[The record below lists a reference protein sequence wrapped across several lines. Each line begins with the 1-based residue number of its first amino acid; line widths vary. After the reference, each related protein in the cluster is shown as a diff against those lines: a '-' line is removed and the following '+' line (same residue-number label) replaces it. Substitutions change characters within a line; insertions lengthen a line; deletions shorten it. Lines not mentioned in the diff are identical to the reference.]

1 MRKKCILA
9 LMLAAMLV
17 LSGCALVTVDEAAD
31 NARVILDV
39 DGETVNK
46 AVFHNMVEYQLYQ
59 NQQMNSYYQML
70 GLTGSFSTDENTV
83 AQEVL
88 ASYTNSLVAKHKAA
102 ELGFDQMTEE
112 ENQEIQETAE
122 KNYEELLTEI
132 KDHYLADSASLD
144 EAELRQKAME
154 YANENGMSTLENY
167 LDSAK
172 IEKSV
177 EKLRAD
183 TVKDVTYTQEELQA
197 KLDEEAAANKT
208 TFESNPDYYGYYL
221 NNGTPVYYNAPGY
234 RMVKQVLVKFNEE
247 DNTALTEKNTELSQ
261 AKTALNDAQSAL
273 TEAAE
278 DADKTALQAAVD
290 EAQAKLDEVQAAY
303 DALKETAYANIQ
315 AKAEEIYQKAIAEGA
330 DFDALVA
337 EFNEDTGMPAAGYAV
352 REGYSFFVASFVDAA
367 MALEKV
373 GDVSEPVKS
382 DYGFHIIQYSADITE
397 GTVALDTVSDTLGAE
412 LLSEKQDQA
421 YADALAAWVSEAK
434 VESHL
439 EKLH

>member
-31 NARVILDV
+31 SARVILDV

-315 AKAEEIYQKAIAEGA
+315 AKADEIYQKAIAEGA

-373 GDVSEPVKS
+373 GDVSEPVKR

-397 GTVALDTVSDTLGAE
+397 GTVALETVSDTLGAE

>member
-315 AKAEEIYQKAIAEGA
+315 AKADEIYQKAIAEGA

-352 REGYSFFVASFVDAA
+352 REGYSFFVTSFVDAA
-367 MALEKV
+367 MALEKA

-397 GTVALDTVSDTLGAE
+397 GTVALETVSDTLGAE

>member
-167 LDSAK
+167 LDSAN

-315 AKAEEIYQKAIAEGA
+315 AKADEIYQKAIAEGA

-397 GTVALDTVSDTLGAE
+397 GTVALETVSDTLGAE

>member
-1 MRKKCILA
+1 
-9 LMLAAMLV
+9 
-17 LSGCALVTVDEAAD
+17 
-31 NARVILDV
+31 
-39 DGETVNK
+39 
-46 AVFHNMVEYQLYQ
+46 
-59 NQQMNSYYQML
+59 
-70 GLTGSFSTDENTV
+70 
-83 AQEVL
+83 
-88 ASYTNSLVAKHKAA
+88 
-102 ELGFDQMTEE
+102 
-112 ENQEIQETAE
+112 
-122 KNYEELLTEI
+122 
-132 KDHYLADSASLD
+132 
-144 EAELRQKAME
+144 ME

-315 AKAEEIYQKAIAEGA
+315 AKADEIYQKAIAEGA

>member
-132 KDHYLADSASLD
+132 KDHYLADSASRD

-315 AKAEEIYQKAIAEGA
+315 AKADEIYQKAIAEGA

-397 GTVALDTVSDTLGAE
+397 GTVALETVSDTLGAE

>member
-234 RMVKQVLVKFNEE
+234 RMVKQVLVKFTEE

-303 DALKETAYANIQ
+303 DVLKETAYANIQ
-315 AKAEEIYQKAIAEGA
+315 AKADEIYQKAIAEGA

-397 GTVALDTVSDTLGAE
+397 GTVALETVSDTLGAE

>member
-234 RMVKQVLVKFNEE
+234 RMVKQVLVKFTEE

-278 DADKTALQAAVD
+278 DADKTALQTAVD

-303 DALKETAYANIQ
+303 DVLKETAYANIQ
-315 AKAEEIYQKAIAEGA
+315 AKADEIYQKAIAEGA

-352 REGYSFFVASFVDAA
+352 REGYSFFVTSFVDAA

-397 GTVALDTVSDTLGAE
+397 GTVALETVSDTLGAE

>member
-197 KLDEEAAANKT
+197 KLDAEAAANKT

-234 RMVKQVLVKFNEE
+234 RMVKQVLVKFTEE

-315 AKAEEIYQKAIAEGA
+315 AKADEIYQKAIAEGA

>member
-183 TVKDVTYTQEELQA
+183 MVKDVTYNQEELQA

-315 AKAEEIYQKAIAEGA
+315 AKADEIYQKAIAEGA

>member
-9 LMLAAMLV
+9 LMLAGMLV

-234 RMVKQVLVKFNEE
+234 RMVKQVLVKFTEE

-315 AKAEEIYQKAIAEGA
+315 AKADEIYQKAIAEGA

-397 GTVALDTVSDTLGAE
+397 GTVALETVSDTLGAE

>member
-31 NARVILDV
+31 SARVILDV

-315 AKAEEIYQKAIAEGA
+315 AKADEIYQKAIAEGA

>member
-31 NARVILDV
+31 SARVILDV

-234 RMVKQVLVKFNEE
+234 RMVKQVLVKFTEE

-315 AKAEEIYQKAIAEGA
+315 AKADEIYQKAIAEGA

-397 GTVALDTVSDTLGAE
+397 GTVALETVSDTLGAE

>member
-88 ASYTNSLVAKHKAA
+88 VSYTNSLVAKHKAA

-315 AKAEEIYQKAIAEGA
+315 AKADEIYQKAIAEGA

-397 GTVALDTVSDTLGAE
+397 GTVALETVSDTLGAE

>member
-31 NARVILDV
+31 SARVILDV

-234 RMVKQVLVKFNEE
+234 RMVKQVLVKFTEE

-290 EAQAKLDEVQAAY
+290 EAQTKLDEVQAAY

-315 AKAEEIYQKAIAEGA
+315 AKADEIYQKAIAEGA

-397 GTVALDTVSDTLGAE
+397 GTVALETVSDTLGAE

>member
-197 KLDEEAAANKT
+197 KLDDEAAANKT

-315 AKAEEIYQKAIAEGA
+315 AKADEIYQKAMAEGA

-397 GTVALDTVSDTLGAE
+397 GTVALETVSDTLGAE

>member
-1 MRKKCILA
+1 MRTKCILA

-31 NARVILDV
+31 SARVILDV

-234 RMVKQVLVKFNEE
+234 RMVKQVLVKFTEE

-278 DADKTALQAAVD
+278 DADKTAL
-290 EAQAKLDEVQAAY
+290 
-303 DALKETAYANIQ
+303 
-315 AKAEEIYQKAIAEGA
+315 
-330 DFDALVA
+330 
-337 EFNEDTGMPAAGYAV
+337 
-352 REGYSFFVASFVDAA
+352 
-367 MALEKV
+367 
-373 GDVSEPVKS
+373 
-382 DYGFHIIQYSADITE
+382 
-397 GTVALDTVSDTLGAE
+397 
-412 LLSEKQDQA
+412 
-421 YADALAAWVSEAK
+421 
-434 VESHL
+434 
-439 EKLH
+439 

>member
-315 AKAEEIYQKAIAEGA
+315 AKADEIYQKAIAEGA

-352 REGYSFFVASFVDAA
+352 REGYSFFVTSFVDAA

-397 GTVALDTVSDTLGAE
+397 GTVALETVSDTLGAE

>member
-31 NARVILDV
+31 SARVILDV

-234 RMVKQVLVKFNEE
+234 RMVKQVLVKFTEE

-315 AKAEEIYQKAIAEGA
+315 AKADEIYQKAIAEGA

>member
-17 LSGCALVTVDEAAD
+17 LSGCAMVTVDEAAD
-31 NARVILDV
+31 SARVILDV

-315 AKAEEIYQKAIAEGA
+315 AKADEIYQKAIAEGA

-397 GTVALDTVSDTLGAE
+397 GTVALETVSDTLGAE

>member
-31 NARVILDV
+31 SARVILDV

-46 AVFHNMVEYQLYQ
+46 AVFHSMVEYQLYQ

-315 AKAEEIYQKAIAEGA
+315 AKADEIYQKAIAEGA

-397 GTVALDTVSDTLGAE
+397 GTVALETVSDTLGAE

>member
-234 RMVKQVLVKFNEE
+234 RMVKQVLVKFTEE
-247 DNTALTEKNTELSQ
+247 DNTALTEKNAELSQ

-315 AKAEEIYQKAIAEGA
+315 AKADEIYQKAIAEGA

-397 GTVALDTVSDTLGAE
+397 GTVALETVSDTLGAE

>member
-31 NARVILDV
+31 SARVILDV

-234 RMVKQVLVKFNEE
+234 RMVKQVLVKFTEE

-315 AKAEEIYQKAIAEGA
+315 AKADEIYQKAIAEGA

-352 REGYSFFVASFVDAA
+352 REGYSFFVTSFVDAA
-367 MALEKV
+367 MALEKA

-397 GTVALDTVSDTLGAE
+397 GTVALETVSDTLGAE

>member
-46 AVFHNMVEYQLYQ
+46 AVFHSMVEYQLYQ

-315 AKAEEIYQKAIAEGA
+315 AKADEIYQKAIAEGA

-397 GTVALDTVSDTLGAE
+397 GTVALETVSDTLGAE

>member
-31 NARVILDV
+31 SARVILDV

-46 AVFHNMVEYQLYQ
+46 AVFHSMVEYQLYQ

-88 ASYTNSLVAKHKAA
+88 ASYTNSLVATHKAA

-315 AKAEEIYQKAIAEGA
+315 AKADEIYQKAIAEGA

-397 GTVALDTVSDTLGAE
+397 GTVALETVSDTLGAE

>member
-31 NARVILDV
+31 SARVILDV

-208 TFESNPDYYGYYL
+208 TFESNPDY
-221 NNGTPVYYNAPGY
+221 
-234 RMVKQVLVKFNEE
+234 
-247 DNTALTEKNTELSQ
+247 
-261 AKTALNDAQSAL
+261 
-273 TEAAE
+273 
-278 DADKTALQAAVD
+278 
-290 EAQAKLDEVQAAY
+290 
-303 DALKETAYANIQ
+303 
-315 AKAEEIYQKAIAEGA
+315 
-330 DFDALVA
+330 
-337 EFNEDTGMPAAGYAV
+337 
-352 REGYSFFVASFVDAA
+352 
-367 MALEKV
+367 
-373 GDVSEPVKS
+373 
-382 DYGFHIIQYSADITE
+382 
-397 GTVALDTVSDTLGAE
+397 
-412 LLSEKQDQA
+412 
-421 YADALAAWVSEAK
+421 
-434 VESHL
+434 
-439 EKLH
+439 

>member
-39 DGETVNK
+39 DGGTVNK

-234 RMVKQVLVKFNEE
+234 RMVKQVLVKFTEE

-315 AKAEEIYQKAIAEGA
+315 AKADEIYQKAIAEGA

>member
-9 LMLAAMLV
+9 LMLAGMLV

-234 RMVKQVLVKFNEE
+234 RMVKQVLVKFTEE

-261 AKTALNDAQSAL
+261 AKNALNDAQSAL

-315 AKAEEIYQKAIAEGA
+315 AKADEIYQKAIAEGA

-397 GTVALDTVSDTLGAE
+397 GTVALETVSDTLGAE

>member
-234 RMVKQVLVKFNEE
+234 RMVKQVLVKFTEE

-303 DALKETAYANIQ
+303 DSLKETAYANIQ
-315 AKAEEIYQKAIAEGA
+315 AKADEIYQKAIAEGA

-373 GDVSEPVKS
+373 GDVSEPAKS

>member
-31 NARVILDV
+31 SARVILDV

-234 RMVKQVLVKFNEE
+234 RMVKQVLVKFTEE

-315 AKAEEIYQKAIAEGA
+315 AKADEIYQKAIAEGA

-352 REGYSFFVASFVDAA
+352 REGYSFFVTSFVDAA

-397 GTVALDTVSDTLGAE
+397 GTVSLETVSDTLGAE

>member
-31 NARVILDV
+31 SARVILDV

-112 ENQEIQETAE
+112 EKQEIQETAE

-144 EAELRQKAME
+144 EAELRQKAIE

-315 AKAEEIYQKAIAEGA
+315 AKADEIYQKAIAEGA

-352 REGYSFFVASFVDAA
+352 REGYSFFVTSFVDAA

>member
-315 AKAEEIYQKAIAEGA
+315 AKADEIYQKAIAEGA

>member
-315 AKAEEIYQKAIAEGA
+315 AKADEIYQKAMAEGA

-397 GTVALDTVSDTLGAE
+397 GTVALETVSDTLGAE

>member
-31 NARVILDV
+31 KARVILDV

-315 AKAEEIYQKAIAEGA
+315 AKADEIYQKAIAEGA

-352 REGYSFFVASFVDAA
+352 REGYSFFVTSFVDAA

-397 GTVALDTVSDTLGAE
+397 GTVALETVSDTLGAE

>member
-234 RMVKQVLVKFNEE
+234 RMVKQVLVKFTEE

-315 AKAEEIYQKAIAEGA
+315 AKADEIYQKAIAEGA

>member
-315 AKAEEIYQKAIAEGA
+315 AKADEIYQKAIAEGA

-397 GTVALDTVSDTLGAE
+397 GTVALETVSDTLGAE

>member
-31 NARVILDV
+31 SARVILDV

-234 RMVKQVLVKFNEE
+234 RMVKQVLVKFTEE

-290 EAQAKLDEVQAAY
+290 AAQEKVDSAQAALNGVT
-303 DALKETAYANIQ
+303 DAAYANIQ
-315 AKAEEIYQKAIAEGA
+315 EKTDEIYAKATAEDA
-330 DFDALVA
+330 DFDALVTQY
-337 EFNEDTGMPAAGYAV
+337 NEDTGMPAVGYAV
-352 REGYSFFVASFVDAA
+352 CEGYSYFVESFTQAA

-373 GDVSEPVKS
+373 GDISEPVKS
-382 DYGFHIIQYSADITE
+382 SYGYHILQYSAEIPE
-397 GTVALDTVSDTLGAE
+397 GTVALDTVRDTLQAS
-412 LLSEKQDQA
+412 LLSQKQSDA
-421 YADALAAWVSEAK
+421 YNAALEGWVAAADVKTYLDRMN
-434 VESHL
+434 
-439 EKLH
+439 

>member
-1 MRKKCILA
+1 MRKKCMLA

-31 NARVILDV
+31 NARVILNV

-59 NQQMNSYYQML
+59 NQQMNSYYQLL
-70 GLTGSFSTDENTV
+70 GISGSFSTDENTV

-88 ASYTNSLVAKHKAA
+88 TSYINSLVAKHKAT

-112 ENQEIQETAE
+112 ETQDIQETAE
-122 KNYEELLTEI
+122 TNYEELLTEI
-132 KDHYLADSASLD
+132 KEHYFADSTLE
-144 EAELRQKAME
+144 EAELRQKAIE
-154 YANENGMSTLENY
+154 YANENGMSTLEDY
-167 LDSAK
+167 VESAK
-172 IEKSV
+172 IEKAV
-177 EKLRAD
+177 EKLRND

-197 KLDEEAAANKT
+197 KLDEEAAANKAA
-208 TFESNPDYYGYYL
+208 FESSPDYYGYYV
-221 NNGTPVYYNAPGY
+221 NNGTTVYYNAPGY
-234 RMVKQVLVKFNEE
+234 RMVKQVLVKFTEE
-247 DNTALTEKNTELSQ
+247 DNTALTEKNSALSQ

-290 EAQAKLDEVQAAY
+290 AAQAQVDEAQAAY
-303 DALKETAYANIQ
+303 DAQLEAAYANIQ
-315 AKAEEIYQKAIAEGA
+315 AKADEVYQKATAEGA

-337 EFNEDTGMPAAGYAV
+337 EYNEDTGMPAAGYAV
-352 REGYSFFVASFVDAA
+352 REGYSFFVTSFVDAA

-382 DYGFHIIQYSADITE
+382 DYGFHILQYSADIAE
-397 GTVALDTVSDTLGAE
+397 GTVALDTVSETLGAA

-421 YADALAAWVSEAK
+421 YSDALAGWVSEAK